1 MACKKKVARK
11 KELRK
16 KEAAN
21 KLISEINS
29 EEVIDGLLPI
39 DSPNIEAKMLIE
51 NHEVAGTILNL
62 KRT

>member
-1 MACKKKVARK
+1 MARK

-29 EEVIDGLLPI
+29 EEVVDGLLPI
-39 DSPNIEAKMLIE
+39 DSPNIESNWHNIKFKKSVRIK
-51 NHEVAGTILNL
+51 VTCTKTI
-62 KRT
+62 

>member
-1 MACKKKVARK
+1 MARK

-21 KLISEINS
+21 KLIREINS
-29 EEVIDGLLPI
+29 EEAIDGLLLI
-39 DSPNIEAKMLIE
+39 DSPNIEAKMLVE

-62 KRT
+62 KRA